1 MSKHPLDGMRIAILV
16 ADGFEQAEMTE
27 PRRALQAAGA
37 ETKLVSPANGMVR
50 AWKHHDP
57 ADAFEVDIPLAQA
70 VAHDFDALLLPGG
83 VISPD
88 SLRMNE
94 QAVAFVRD
102 FVKAFKPV
110 AAICHGPW
118 MLVEAD
124 AVGGRTTTSWPS
136 LRTDLKNAGAK
147 WVDREVAVHGNLITG
162 RKPKDLPA
170 FIREMIKVLAA
181 ARVFA

>member
-1 MSKHPLDGMRIAILV
+1 
-16 ADGFEQAEMTE
+16 
-27 PRRALQAAGA
+27 
-37 ETKLVSPANGMVR
+37 
-50 AWKHHDP
+50 
-57 ADAFEVDIPLAQA
+57 
-70 VAHDFDALLLPGG
+70 
-83 VISPD
+83 
-88 SLRMNE
+88 
-94 QAVAFVRD
+94 
-102 FVKAFKPV
+102 
-110 AAICHGPW
+110 